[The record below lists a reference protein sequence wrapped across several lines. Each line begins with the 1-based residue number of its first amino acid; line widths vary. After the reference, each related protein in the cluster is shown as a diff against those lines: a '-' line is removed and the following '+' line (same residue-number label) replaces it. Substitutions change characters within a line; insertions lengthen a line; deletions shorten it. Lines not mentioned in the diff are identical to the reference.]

1 MKTCKI
7 FFAKLNKK
15 LNSQDFIKYI
25 LYKYYGY
32 DFEKIDIQ
40 RTKNGKPYIKD
51 SKLNFNVSHSA
62 DAIIAIVGLGYD
74 SLGIDMEV
82 LQNKD
87 REKIIKRFFQNDEIA
102 FINSSEDKNLEF
114 YRIWTKKEA
123 YIKKNALNM
132 TYISKI
138 NVLKEKV
145 YTFTIDNIIISVC
158 I

>member
-25 LYKYYGY
+25 LYKYYDY

-82 LQNKD
+82 LRNKN
-87 REKIIKRFFQNDEIA
+87 REKIIKRFFQKDEIA
-102 FINSSEDKNLEF
+102 FINSLEDKNLEF

-145 YTFTIDNIIISVC
+145 YTFTIDNIIVSVC

>member
-7 FFAKLNKK
+7 FFAKLKKK

-51 SKLNFNVSHSA
+51 SKLNFNVSHST

-87 REKIIKRFFQNDEIA
+87 REKIIKRFFQKDEIA

>member
-87 REKIIKRFFQNDEIA
+87 REKIIKRFFQKDEIA

-138 NVLKEKV
+138 NVLKEKID
-145 YTFTIDNIIISVC
+145 TFTIDNIIVSVC

>member
-25 LYKYYGY
+25 LYKYYDY

-82 LQNKD
+82 LRNKN
-87 REKIIKRFFQNDEIA
+87 REKILKRFFQKDEIA
-102 FINSSEDKNLEF
+102 FINSLEDKNLEF

-145 YTFTIDNIIISVC
+145 YTFTIDNIIVSVC

>member
-87 REKIIKRFFQNDEIA
+87 REKIIKRFFQKDEIA

-138 NVLKEKV
+138 NVLKEKID
-145 YTFTIDNIIISVC
+145 TFIIDNMVVSVC

>member
-32 DFEKIDIQ
+32 DFEKIDIP

-51 SKLNFNVSHSA
+51 SKLSFNVSHCA
-62 DAIIAIVGLGYD
+62 DAIIAIVGSGYD
-74 SLGIDMEV
+74 SVGIDMEIIR
-82 LQNKD
+82 NKD
-87 REKIIKRFFQNDEIA
+87 REKIIERFFQKEEID
-102 FINSSEDKNLEF
+102 FINSSYDKNLEF
-114 YRIWTKKEA
+114 YKIWTKKEA

-138 NVLKEKV
+138 NILKEKI
-145 YTFTIDNIIISVC
+145 YTFTIEDMLVSIC

>member
-51 SKLNFNVSHSA
+51 SKLSFNVSHSA

-74 SLGIDMEV
+74 SVGIDMEV

-87 REKIIKRFFQNDEIA
+87 REKIIKRFFQKDEIA

-138 NVLKEKV
+138 NILKEKI
-145 YTFTIDNIIISVC
+145 YTFTIEDMLVSIC

>member
-87 REKIIKRFFQNDEIA
+87 REKIIKRFFQKDEIA

-145 YTFTIDNIIISVC
+145 YTFIIDNIIISVC

>member
-32 DFEKIDIQ
+32 DFGKIDIQ

-51 SKLNFNVSHSA
+51 SKLSFNVSHSA

-74 SLGIDMEV
+74 SVGIDMEII
-82 LQNKD
+82 QNKD
-87 REKIIKRFFQNDEIA
+87 REKIIERFFQKEEID
-102 FINSSEDKNLEF
+102 FINSSYDKNLEF
-114 YRIWTKKEA
+114 YNIWTKKEA

-138 NVLKEKV
+138 NVLKEKID
-145 YTFTIDNIIISVC
+145 TFIIDNMVVSVC

>member
-25 LYKYYGY
+25 LYKYYDY

-87 REKIIKRFFQNDEIA
+87 REKIIKRFFKKDEIA

>member
-51 SKLNFNVSHSA
+51 SKLNFNVSHST

-87 REKIIKRFFQNDEIA
+87 RKKIIKRFFQKDEIA

-138 NVLKEKV
+138 NVLKEKID
-145 YTFTIDNIIISVC
+145 TFIIDNMVVSVC

>member
-1 MKTCKI
+1 M
-7 FFAKLNKK
+7 NKK

-51 SKLNFNVSHSA
+51 SKLSFNVSHSG

-74 SLGIDMEV
+74 SVGIDMEV
-82 LQNKD
+82 ILNKD
-87 REKIIKRFFQNDEIA
+87 REKLFKRFFQKEEIE
-102 FINSSEDKNLEF
+102 FINSSDDKNLEF
-114 YRIWTKKEA
+114 YNIWTKKEA

-138 NVLKEKV
+138 NILKEKID
-145 YTFTIDNIIISVC
+145 TFIIDNMVVSVC

>member
-25 LYKYYGY
+25 LYKYYDY

-87 REKIIKRFFQNDEIA
+87 REKIIKRFFQKDEIA

>member
-25 LYKYYGY
+25 LYKYYDY

-82 LQNKD
+82 LRNKN
-87 REKIIKRFFQNDEIA
+87 REKIIKRFFQKDEIA

-145 YTFTIDNIIISVC
+145 YTFTIDNIIVSVC

>member
-15 LNSQDFIKYI
+15 LNSQNFIKYI

-87 REKIIKRFFQNDEIA
+87 REKIIKRFFQKDEIA

-145 YTFTIDNIIISVC
+145 YTFTIDNIIVSVC

>member
-51 SKLNFNVSHSA
+51 SELSFNVSHSS

-74 SLGIDMEV
+74 SVGIDMEV
-82 LQNKD
+82 ILNKD
-87 REKIIKRFFQNDEIA
+87 REKLFKRFFQKEEIE
-102 FINSSEDKNLEF
+102 FINSSDDKNLEF

-132 TYISKI
+132 TFISKI
-138 NVLKEKV
+138 NVLKEKI
-145 YTFTIDNIIISVC
+145 YTFIIENMVVSIC

>member
-7 FFAKLNKK
+7 FFAKLKKK

-87 REKIIKRFFQNDEIA
+87 REKIIKRFFQKDEIA

>member
-25 LYKYYGY
+25 LYKYYDY

-51 SKLNFNVSHSA
+51 SKLSFNVSHSA

-87 REKIIKRFFQNDEIA
+87 REKIIKRFFQKEEIA
-102 FINSSEDKNLEF
+102 FINSSDDKNLEF
-114 YRIWTKKEA
+114 YKILTKK
-123 YIKKNALNM
+123 
-132 TYISKI
+132 
-138 NVLKEKV
+138 
-145 YTFTIDNIIISVC
+145 
-158 I
+158 

>member
-25 LYKYYGY
+25 LYKYYDY
-32 DFEKIDIQ
+32 NFEKIDIQ

-51 SKLNFNVSHSA
+51 SNLSFNVSHTA
-62 DAIIAIVGLGYD
+62 DSIIAIAGLGYD
-74 SLGIDMEV
+74 SVGIDMEV
-82 LQNKD
+82 IQNKD
-87 REKIIKRFFQNDEIA
+87 REKIIKRFFQKEEIE

-114 YRIWTKKEA
+114 YKIWTKKEA

-138 NVLKEKV
+138 NILKEKID
-145 YTFTIDNIIISVC
+145 TFIIDNMVVSVC

>member
-51 SKLNFNVSHSA
+51 SKLNLNVSHSA

-87 REKIIKRFFQNDEIA
+87 REKIIKRFFQKDEIA

-145 YTFTIDNIIISVC
+145 YTFTIDNIIVSVC

>member
-25 LYKYYGY
+25 LYKYYDY

-82 LQNKD
+82 LRNKN
-87 REKIIKRFFQNDEIA
+87 REKIIKRFFQKDEIA
-102 FINSSEDKNLEF
+102 FINSLEDKNLEF

-145 YTFTIDNIIISVC
+145 YTFTIDNIIVSFC

>member
-1 MKTCKI
+1 MKSCKI

-51 SKLNFNVSHSA
+51 SNLRFNVSHSG

-74 SLGIDMEV
+74 SVGIDMEV
-82 LQNKD
+82 ILNKD
-87 REKIIKRFFQNDEIA
+87 REKIIKRFFQKEEIE
-102 FINSSEDKNLEF
+102 FINSSDDKNLEF

-132 TYISKI
+132 TFISKI
-138 NVLKEKV
+138 NVLKEKI
-145 YTFTIDNIIISVC
+145 YTFIIENMMVSIC

>member
-51 SKLNFNVSHSA
+51 SNLRFNVSHSG

-74 SLGIDMEV
+74 SVGIDMEV
-82 LQNKD
+82 ILNKD
-87 REKIIKRFFQNDEIA
+87 REKIIKRFFQKEEIE
-102 FINSSEDKNLEF
+102 FINSSDDKNLEF

-132 TYISKI
+132 TFISKI
-138 NVLKEKV
+138 NVLKEKI
-145 YTFTIDNIIISVC
+145 YTFIIENMMVSIC

>member
-7 FFAKLNKK
+7 YFAKLNKK

-25 LYKYYGY
+25 LYKYYDY
-32 DFEKIDIQ
+32 NFEKIDIQ

-51 SKLNFNVSHSA
+51 IKLSFSVSHSA

-74 SLGIDMEV
+74 SVGIDMEV
-82 LQNKD
+82 IQNKD
-87 REKIIKRFFQNDEIA
+87 RGKIIKRFFQKEEIE
-102 FINSSEDKNLEF
+102 FINCSEDKNLEF
-114 YRIWTKKEA
+114 YKIWTKKEA

-138 NVLKEKV
+138 NILKEEID
-145 YTFTIDNIIISVC
+145 TFIIDNMVVSVC

>member
-25 LYKYYGY
+25 LYKYYDY

-51 SKLNFNVSHSA
+51 SKLNFNISHSA

-87 REKIIKRFFQNDEIA
+87 REKIIKRFFQKDEIA

>member
-1 MKTCKI
+1 M
-7 FFAKLNKK
+7 
-15 LNSQDFIKYI
+15 
-25 LYKYYGY
+25 
-32 DFEKIDIQ
+32 
-40 RTKNGKPYIKD
+40 
-51 SKLNFNVSHSA
+51 NFNVSHSA

-87 REKIIKRFFQNDEIA
+87 REKIIKRFFQKDEIA

-138 NVLKEKV
+138 NILKEKI
-145 YTFTIDNIIISVC
+145 YTFTIEDMLVSIC

>member
-87 REKIIKRFFQNDEIA
+87 REKIIKRFFQKDEIA

-145 YTFTIDNIIISVC
+145 YTFTIDNIIVSVC

>member
-32 DFEKIDIQ
+32 DFGKIDIQ

-51 SKLNFNVSHSA
+51 SMLSFNVSHSA
-62 DAIIAIVGLGYD
+62 DAIIAIVGVGYD
-74 SLGIDMEV
+74 SVGIDMEV
-82 LQNKD
+82 LQNKY
-87 REKIIKRFFQNDEIA
+87 REKIIKRFFQKEEIA

-114 YRIWTKKEA
+114 YNIWTKKEA

-138 NVLKEKV
+138 NVLKEKMD
-145 YTFTIDNIIISVC
+145 TFIIDNMVVSVC